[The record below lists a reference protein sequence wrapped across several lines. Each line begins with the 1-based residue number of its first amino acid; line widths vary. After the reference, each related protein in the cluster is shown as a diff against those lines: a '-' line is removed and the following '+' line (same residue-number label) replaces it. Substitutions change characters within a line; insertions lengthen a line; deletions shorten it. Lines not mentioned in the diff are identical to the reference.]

1 MMKYLM
7 KRNVINMKY
16 AVKIVETLTK
26 VEIVEAEDWLEAQD
40 KVSDAYYNGDI
51 ILYADNSSVDMELE
65 NDSEFYE
72 KEMDLQTMETTL

>member
-1 MMKYLM
+1 
-7 KRNVINMKY
+7 MKY
-16 AVKIVETLTK
+16 AVKIVETLIK

-51 ILYADNSSVDMELE
+51 ILSADNSSVDMELE

>member
-1 MMKYLM
+1 MKYLM
-7 KRNVINMKY
+7 KRKVIDMKY

-51 ILYADNSSVDMELE
+51 ILSADNSSVDMELE

>member
-1 MMKYLM
+1 
-7 KRNVINMKY
+7 MKY

-26 VEIVEAEDWLEAQD
+26 VEIVEAEDWLAAQD

-51 ILYADNSSVDMELE
+51 ILSADNSSVDMELE

-72 KEMDLQTMETTL
+72 KEMDLQTMETTLK

>member
-1 MMKYLM
+1 
-7 KRNVINMKY
+7 MKY
-16 AVKIVETLTK
+16 AVKIVETLIK

-51 ILYADNSSVDMELE
+51 ILSADNSSVDMELE

-72 KEMDLQTMETTL
+72 KEMDLQTMEITLK

>member
-1 MMKYLM
+1 
-7 KRNVINMKY
+7 MKY
-16 AVKIVETLTK
+16 AVKIVETLIK

-51 ILYADNSSVDMELE
+51 ILSADNSSVDMELE

-72 KEMDLQTMETTL
+72 KEMDLQIMETTL

>member
-1 MMKYLM
+1 
-7 KRNVINMKY
+7 MKY

-40 KVSDAYYNGDI
+40 KVEDAYYNGNI
-51 ILYADNSSVDMELE
+51 ILNADNSAVDMELE

-72 KEMDLQTMETTL
+72 KEMGLQTMEITLK

>member
-1 MMKYLM
+1 
-7 KRNVINMKY
+7 MKY

-72 KEMDLQTMETTL
+72 KEMDLQTMETTLK

>member
-1 MMKYLM
+1 
-7 KRNVINMKY
+7 MKY

-40 KVSDAYYNGDI
+40 KVADAYYNQDI
-51 ILYADNSSVDMELE
+51 ILNADNSSVDMELE

-72 KEMDLQTMETTL
+72 KEMDLQTMETTLK

>member
-1 MMKYLM
+1 
-7 KRNVINMKY
+7 MKY

-26 VEIVEAEDWLEAQD
+26 VEIVETEDWLEAQD

-51 ILYADNSSVDMELE
+51 ILSADNSSVDMELE